1 MNIMYVSMCVCV
13 CVAFLCVFLFL
24 PRYWRHGK
32 PFVALLPHSG
42 DSDRAPL
49 KEVQVTSQWPRCPFF
64 RTLLLFFGD
73 DSQLPSGIGNITGAN
88 VIRIPWPEP
97 IRIQFI
103 ECQGRL
109 GLHEL
114 HRWIHEIFLKNYE
127 SKQHHTSTKGI
138 GSWCWWFTEFTDLG
152 FCEWKRLLRGGWPPT
167 NSKPTNIYH
176 QPTNASNKHA
186 IWKTHVFSQ
195 YSMIHDS
202 YLSPPPPKKEQES
215 KSSNHSMKHQIWSKK
230 NLLRCSARPACWR
243 LTSKNGH
250 FPVSA
255 THVFN
260 MSPMALDDFCNTAA
274 VPCALEAPKKR

>member
-127 SKQHHTSTKGI
+127 SKTTPHFNQGN
-138 GSWCWWFTEFTDLG
+138 WFLMLVVYWVYWFRIL
-152 FCEWKRLLRGGWPPT
+152 W
-167 NSKPTNIYH
+167 
-176 QPTNASNKHA
+176 
-186 IWKTHVFSQ
+186 
-195 YSMIHDS
+195 M
-202 YLSPPPPKKEQES
+202 KEIVTWG
-215 KSSNHSMKHQIWSKK
+215 M
-230 NLLRCSARPACWR
+230 
-243 LTSKNGH
+243 T
-250 FPVSA
+250 
-255 THVFN
+255 TY
-260 MSPMALDDFCNTAA
+260 
-274 VPCALEAPKKR
+274 